1 MKHSQLKQLIKE
13 EIRKILNE
21 EYVKV
26 KDIYYQ
32 LNDEKPKVGD
42 WIMYPNGAVIVMN
55 NVIYPD
61 YLKGKLNVK
70 KVIAAS
76 YPHTG
81 IPVLDINKIP
91 NSVKENV
98 GNKYQVV
105 FYDDCTETPVKQ
117 LFDSKEEAERWA
129 DGMEYDFQDIVIN
142 DRGDDEWETFYK
154 FHNPEDKE
162 TYNGYEVKQI

>member
-1 MKHSQLKQLIKE
+1 MKVSQLRQLIKE
-13 EIRKILNE
+13 EISKALSK
-21 EYVKV
+21 EYIKV

-42 WIMYPNGAVIVMN
+42 WIMYPNGSVIVMN
-55 NVIYPD
+55 KIIYPD

-70 KVIAAS
+70 KVVAAS

-81 IPVLDINKIP
+81 IPTLDINKIP
-91 NSVKENV
+91 NSLKENT
-98 GNKYQVV
+98 GNKYQVT
-105 FYDDCTETPVKQ
+105 FYDDFTETPVKQ
-117 LFDSKEEAERWA
+117 LFDSKEEAEQWA
-129 DGMEYDFQDIVIN
+129 DGLEYDYQDIVIN
-142 DRGDDEWETFYK
+142 DRGDDEWKTFYK